1 MTTYYI
7 GADVHSN
14 NTEMAVEKNKKIV
27 ARYNLP
33 TSIPALSS
41 ALDSLKGE
49 KHLAIEEGPMAGWL
63 YRNLNKKVD
72 ELIVCDPR
80 RNKLIDSD
88 GDKDD
93 KIDAAKLAC
102 LLRGNYLRPIYHS
115 EDAARIELKH
125 WVSLYQD
132 RVRDAVRNINKIR
145 ARCRMHGI
153 SIPRLVVRQVTPR
166 DKWLSKTNNPA
177 LAAQLKL
184 LWIGYDATSQQ
195 VRIARRRLSILSG
208 KYQIIKFWSSL
219 PGIGLVRATTLFAYL
234 DTPWRFRKKNKLWKY
249 CGVGLQRTTSGTD
262 NKGRPKPARLQL
274 PWAVNR
280 TLKNAVLGA
289 ATSAINQKNNL
300 FKDYYE
306 RMLAD
311 GIMPS
316 NARHAVARK
325 LLTAMWAMWKT
336 NSRFDEKLW
345 SKPDIRTVTTRR
357 GPGSSDD
364 IEVFIPAE
372 VPV

>member
-14 NTEMAVEKNKKIV
+14 STELAIERNKKIM
-27 ARYNLP
+27 ARHKVP
-33 TSIPALSS
+33 TTIAAISGI
-41 ALDSLKGE
+41 LDSLRGQ

-63 YRNLNKKVD
+63 YRNLSKKVD
-72 ELIVCDPR
+72 TLTICDPR

-102 LLRGNYLRPIYHS
+102 LLRGGYLRAVYHS
-115 EDAARIELKH
+115 DDDHRTELKH

-132 RVRDAVRNINKIR
+132 RVRDAVRNINKLR

-153 SIPRLVVRQVTPR
+153 SIPRAVIRNPSER
-166 DKWLSKTNNPA
+166 SHWLSSIKQPV
-177 LAAQLKL
+177 LAKQLNL
-184 LWIGYDATSQQ
+184 LWIGYDATVQQ
-195 VRIARRRLSILSG
+195 VAIGKRHLSTLG
-208 KYQIIKFWSSL
+208 KKYDIIKLWGKL
-219 PGIGLVRATTLFAYL
+219 NGIGLIRATTLFAYL
-234 DTPWRFRKKNKLWKY
+234 DTPWRFKKKNKLWKY
-249 CGVGLQRTTSGTD
+249 CGVGLVRTASGTD
-262 NKGRPKPARLQL
+262 KKGRPKPARLRL

-289 ATSAINQKNNL
+289 ATSAINQKDNL
-300 FKDYYE
+300 FSIYYE
-306 RMLAD
+306 RMVAD

-325 LLTAMWAMWKT
+325 LLTVMWAMFKT
-336 NSRFDEKLW
+336 NSRFDESLCRE
-345 SKPDIRTVTTRR
+345 PDIEKVTALSR
-357 GPGSSDD
+357 
-364 IEVFIPAE
+364 
-372 VPV
+372 

>member
-14 NTEMAVEKNKKIV
+14 STELAIERNKRIMARHKV
-27 ARYNLP
+27 P
-33 TSIPALSS
+33 TTIAAISGI
-41 ALDSLKGE
+41 LDSLRGQ

-63 YRNLNKKVD
+63 YRNLSKKVD
-72 ELIVCDPR
+72 TLTICDPR

-102 LLRGNYLRPIYHS
+102 LLRGGYLRAVYHS
-115 EDAARIELKH
+115 DDDHRTELKH

-132 RVRDAVRNINKIR
+132 RIRDAVRNINKLR

-153 SIPRLVVRQVTPR
+153 SIPRAVIR
-166 DKWLSKTNNPA
+166 DPSERSHWLSSIKHPV
-177 LAAQLKL
+177 LAKQLNL
-184 LWIGYDATSQQ
+184 LWIGYDATVQQ
-195 VRIARRRLSILSG
+195 VVIAKRQLSTLG
-208 KYQIIKFWSSL
+208 KKYDIIKLWGKL
-219 PGIGLVRATTLFAYL
+219 NGIGLIRATTLFAYL
-234 DTPWRFRKKNKLWKY
+234 DTPWRFKKKNKLWKY
-249 CGVGLQRTTSGTD
+249 CGVGLVRTASGTD
-262 NKGRPKPARLQL
+262 KKGRPKPARLRL

-289 ATSAINQKNNL
+289 ATSAINQKDNP
-300 FKDYYE
+300 FRDYYE
-306 RMLAD
+306 RMVAD

-325 LLTAMWAMWKT
+325 LLTVMWAMFKT
-336 NSRFDEKLW
+336 NSRFDESLCRE
-345 SKPDIRTVTTRR
+345 PDIEKVTALSR
-357 GPGSSDD
+357 
-364 IEVFIPAE
+364 
-372 VPV
+372 

>member
-14 NTEMAVEKNKKIV
+14 STELAVERNKKIV

-33 TSIPALSS
+33 TSISALSS
-41 ALDSLKGE
+41 VLDSLKGE

-63 YRNLNKKVD
+63 YRNLSKKVD
-72 ELIVCDPR
+72 ELIVCDSR

-102 LLRGNYLRPIYHS
+102 LLRGDYLRPIYHS
-115 EDAARIELKH
+115 EDAGRTELKH

-184 LWIGYDATSQQ
+184 LWLGCDATSQQ

-208 KYQIIKFWSSL
+208 KYQIIKFWSNL

-262 NKGRPKPARLQL
+262 KKGKPKPARLQL

-336 NSRFDEKLW
+336 NSPPSARPRQQAGRFNESVW
-345 SKPDIRTVTTRR
+345 CKPNTKMALV
-357 GPGSSDD
+357 SSRLS
-364 IEVFIPAE
+364 
-372 VPV
+372 

>member
-1 MTTYYI
+1 MSTYYI

-14 NTEMAVEKNKKIV
+14 STEVAVEKNHKIV
-27 ARYNLP
+27 ARYRVP
-33 TSIPALSS
+33 TNIVTLSKV
-41 ALDSLKGE
+41 LDSLEGK

-63 YRNLNKKVD
+63 YRNLSKKVD
-72 ELIVCDPR
+72 NLIVCDPR

-93 KIDAAKLAC
+93 KIDAAKLAA
-102 LLRGNYLRPIYHS
+102 LLRGDYLRPIYHS
-115 EDAARIELKH
+115 EDAGRIELKH

-153 SIPRLVVRQVTPR
+153 SIPRMVIRRDWSR

-195 VRIARRRLSILSG
+195 VRIARRRLSALSG
-208 KYQIIKFWSSL
+208 KYQIIKFWSRL
-219 PGIGLVRATTLFAYL
+219 PGIGLIRATTLFAYL

-249 CGVGLQRTTSGTD
+249 CGVGLQRATSGTD
-262 NKGRPKPARLQL
+262 KKGRPKPARLQL

-289 ATSAINQKNNL
+289 AISAINQKSNV
-300 FKDYYE
+300 FGDYYE
-306 RMLAD
+306 RMLAV
-311 GIMPS
+311 GMMPG

-325 LLTAMWAMWKT
+325 LLTVMWAMWKT
-336 NSRFDEKLW
+336 NSRFDESLCRQ
-345 SKPDIRTVTTRR
+345 PNIQTTALSR
-357 GPGSSDD
+357 
-364 IEVFIPAE
+364 
-372 VPV
+372 

>member
-14 NTEMAVEKNKKIV
+14 STELAIEKNKKIV
-27 ARYNLP
+27 QRYRMP
-33 TSIPALSS
+33 TSIAALSNV
-41 ALDSLKGE
+41 LDSLKGE

-63 YRNLNKKVD
+63 YRNLSKKVD
-72 ELIVCDPR
+72 EIIICDPR

-102 LLRGNYLRPIYHS
+102 LLRGNFLRPVYHS
-115 EDAARIELKH
+115 DDAGRTELKH

-153 SIPRLVVRQVTPR
+153 SIPRLVVRQVIPR
-166 DKWLSKTNNPA
+166 DKWLSNTNNPA

-195 VRIARRRLSILSG
+195 VRIARRRLSTLSS
-208 KYQIIKFWSSL
+208 KYQIIKFWSRL

-262 NKGRPKPARLQL
+262 KKGRPKPARLQL

-289 ATSAINQKNNL
+289 ATSVINQKNNL
-300 FKDYYE
+300 FKNYYE
-306 RMLAD
+306 RMLED
-311 GIMPS
+311 GIMPG

-325 LLTAMWAMWKT
+325 LLMVMWAMWKT
-336 NSRFDEKLW
+336 NSRFDESAW
-345 SKPDIRTVTTRR
+345 RKPDMKTALV
-357 GPGSSDD
+357 SSRLS
-364 IEVFIPAE
+364 
-372 VPV
+372 

>member
-14 NTEMAVEKNKKIV
+14 STELAIERNNKIV
-27 ARYNLP
+27 HRYKLP
-33 TSIPALSS
+33 TSIAALSNV
-41 ALDSLKGE
+41 LDSLKGE

-63 YRNLNKKVD
+63 YRNLGKKVD
-72 ELIVCDPR
+72 ELIICDPR

-102 LLRGNYLRPIYHS
+102 LLRGNYLRPVYHS
-115 EDAARIELKH
+115 DDAGRTELKH
-125 WVSLYQD
+125 WVSLYHD

-145 ARCRMHGI
+145 SRCRMHGLT
-153 SIPRLVVRQVTPR
+153 IPRIVVRQAKAR
-166 DKWLSKTNNPA
+166 DKWLSKTNNQM
-177 LAAQLKL
+177 LVAQLNM

-195 VRIARRRLSILSG
+195 VRIARRQLSTISS
-208 KYQIIKFWSSL
+208 KHKIIKLWSQL
-219 PGIGLVRATTLFAYL
+219 PGIGLVRAVTLFAYL
-234 DTPWRFRKKNKLWKY
+234 DTPWRFKKKNKLWKY

-262 NKGRPKPARLQL
+262 SKGRPKPTRLQL

-280 TLKNAVLGA
+280 TLKNAILGA
-289 ATSAINQKNNL
+289 VSSAINQKDNL
-300 FKDYYE
+300 FREHYE
-306 RMLAD
+306 RMLED

-325 LLTAMWAMWKT
+325 LLTVMWAMWKT
-336 NSRFDEKLW
+336 NSRFDESVWRK
-345 SKPDIRTVTTRR
+345 SDTETVLA
-357 GPGSSDD
+357 SSRL
-364 IEVFIPAE
+364 PL
-372 VPV
+372 